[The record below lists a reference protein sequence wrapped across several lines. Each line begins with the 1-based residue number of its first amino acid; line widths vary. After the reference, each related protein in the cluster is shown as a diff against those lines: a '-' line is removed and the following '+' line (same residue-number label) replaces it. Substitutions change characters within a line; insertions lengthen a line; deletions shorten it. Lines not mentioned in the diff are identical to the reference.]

1 MLHEENSLVYVT
13 ITLGVVTA
21 ESQDSP
27 QVSQGFSMVLPACLC
42 VGFISRVH
50 VGAKG
55 SLALSCA
62 SFNIGCSTKKQGL
75 CSDGRSNFLG
85 LALWPFFPPMCS
97 RDGLAQ
103 AMGSR
108 DSERGKGQNGSLEET
123 WGSEQG
129 EEDCQV

>member
-13 ITLGVVTA
+13 ITLGLVMA
-21 ESQDSP
+21 ESQES
-27 QVSQGFSMVLPACLC
+27 SGESGLLHGPACLC

-108 DSERGKGQNGSLEET
+108 DSERGKGQNVSLEET